1 MIPKDLER
9 QLRELNNLIPQI
21 AAAIVGIITAI
32 GVIVAAVQG
41 QTDGNSSSKGNQAT
55 TPAPSVSQ
63 PAQKPKE
70 PTPGNTGGNYSKP
83 EVKVSNYLTDQDNTQ
98 SVGVKTD
105 VSVTFNGKDYPKS
118 IISTQSNMYYRSEQT
133 YIVPNGYTSLTY
145 DAAWASNIPN
155 EGNTG
160 VIVVEFDGGLR
171 DRVEI
176 KPGES
181 KHRTVDVRGGGRVTI
196 KFTAYENGDKKSEAG
211 RNGLAALS
219 PMLHR

>member
-1 MIPKDLER
+1 MPNA
-9 QLRELNNLIPQI
+9 RELQRMLNDFQQLVP
-21 AAAIVGIITAI
+21 AIVGAILAVVTAI
-32 GVIVAAVQG
+32 GVLVAAVKEE
-41 QTDGNSSSKGNQAT
+41 TPNPT
-55 TPAPSVSQ
+55 TSPAPGASQ

-70 PTPGNTGGNYSKP
+70 PTPGNTGGNFSKP
-83 EVKVSNYLTDQDNTQ
+83 EVNVSNYLTDQDSGNNY
-98 SVGVKTD
+98 GVKTG

-118 IISTQSNMYYRSEQT
+118 IISTQSNMYYSSEQT

-181 KHRTVDVRGGGRVTI
+181 KRRTVDVRGGGRVTF
-196 KFTAYENGDKKSEAG
+196 KFTAYANGDKDSEAG
-211 RNGLAALS
+211 KNGLAALR
-219 PMLHR
+219 PMLNR